1 MLKVEGFYK
10 DYNQL
15 SIDMADYPEQRYENK
30 GDGEAS
36 GVEFLFQR
44 LKGDRYE
51 GWLTYTYS
59 HTRRRDAE
67 GWYTPSYDIT
77 HMLNMYVDTKLS
89 QDKVLTTTFK
99 YSTGTPYTPIEGVYQ
114 DADTGEDVYIEGD
127 RLSKRLTDYVKV
139 DVWLTWP
146 DVKTIVPIPFIPY
159 VSKTKKWGIFREFKY
174 KGSTRMGLF
183 NVLNSKN
190 QVGYYWND
198 TDNEEAFLQDFPF
211 MFIFGRTLLF

>member
-1 MLKVEGFYK
+1 MVY
-10 DYNQL
+10 
-15 SIDMADYPEQRYENK
+15 
-30 GDGEAS
+30 
-36 GVEFLFQR
+36 
-44 LKGDRYE
+44 
-51 GWLTYTYS
+51 
-59 HTRRRDAE
+59 
-67 GWYTPSYDIT
+67 PSYDIT

-127 RLSKRLTDYVKV
+127 RLSKRLADYVKV

-174 KGSTRMGLF
+174 KTVRDYLMC
-183 NVLNSKN
+183 
-190 QVGYYWND
+190 
-198 TDNEEAFLQDFPF
+198 
-211 MFIFGRTLLF
+211 